1 MTDEDKMIQKLKQ
14 YRDII
19 KAVITIAHNAGIDVK
34 ATMGNNYSNGDLVYD
49 KKDNDRLVE
58 AIDKYLD
65 HRKVK

>member
-14 YRDII
+14 HRDII
-19 KAVITIAHNAGIDVK
+19 KAVITIAYNAGIDVK
-34 ATMGNNYSNGDLVYD
+34 ATMGNNSNGDLVYD